1 MDWNLKRRKFEQA
14 CASEIAH
21 ELTRALG
28 PIAPETL
35 AIKSDTVCR
44 IFSDALDRNGVVD
57 ESAAERVLAFVP
69 GILADVN
76 LKFAELNSRLD
87 AAMLRPPRRAALLNL
102 REP

>member
-14 CASEIAH
+14 IASEIAH

-69 GILADVN
+69 GMLAGMN
-76 LKFAELNSRLD
+76 QTFAELNRRLD
-87 AAMLRPPRRAALLNL
+87 AAVRPPIS
-102 REP
+102 

>member
-1 MDWNLKRRKFEQA
+1 MDLKRRKKEQA
-14 CASEIAH
+14 VAAEIAD

-76 LKFAELNSRLD
+76 LKFADLQRKLD
-87 AAMLRPPRRAALLNL
+87 AAVRPPRMIGTRKHPEDQ
-102 REP
+102 R